1 MFCSPSNE
9 KGEYSFHDM
18 QTVILRERRRR
29 VRQMCLMPCD
39 RGAEKLMKFLR
50 RAMKKAD
57 NSRAGGNGPGSSKKK
72 KWKARPPKPIEKI
85 ADQDTYRINA
95 ILLNKN
101 TFRITEVNNGN
112 GSELTTNVKLLLSN
126 RDKSEDPTSS
136 RNWNSTCSLTK
147 TGKGSYVNY
156 SRKRK

>member
-1 MFCSPSNE
+1 
-9 KGEYSFHDM
+9 M
-18 QTVILRERRRR
+18 QIIILRERRRR
-29 VRQMCLMPCD
+29 LRQMCLMPCD
-39 RGAEKLMKFLR
+39 RGAEKLMQFLK

-57 NSRAGGNGPGSSKKK
+57 ASRAKGEDPGGFKKK

-112 GSELTTNVKLLLSN
+112 GNELTTNVKLLLSN

-136 RNWNSTCSLTK
+136 RNWDSTCSLRR
-147 TGKGSYVNY
+147 TGKGTYVNY